1 LPILMLD
8 YLIAISLVLLT
19 FGHALLIR
27 GCFSI
32 NQKLG
37 PLEGQGGAITENLG
51 GIGQLID
58 ELCEIISDFSEGG
71 GPAKAKS
78 APQMQDILGSLITN
92 MMMPDSNGPQSEI
105 RTVQKANDTQTKES
119 STENNELSAELLSR

>member
-71 GPAKAKS
+71 GPAPSQS
-78 APQMQDILGSLITN
+78 APNMQDILGGLITN
-92 MMMPDSNGPQSEI
+92 MMMPDTNGPKESE
-105 RTVQKANDTQTKES
+105 RNLQETHDSQTKES
-119 STENNELSAELLSR
+119 SAENI